1 MGLMGVPCGLNVF
14 FVKFI
19 ALLEILMR
27 KIFFFEFVA
36 IFFASFALTAC
47 FDNSAS
53 AEEFNAVSVCP
64 QSGRGTFVDDRDG
77 QVYKFTTIGNQV
89 WMAQNLKYSIPNK
102 SVLEP
107 DSGVQVIPVT
117 KCYENE
123 NNCTKNGYLYN
134 WYAAYYSCPSG
145 WHLPSEKEWLTLIKN
160 MGGNEEANTRLRATS
175 GWKTLNR
182 DENPNGTDDCDFSL
196 APVKSSLL
204 DTADSKYEVFVWT
217 STNHY
222 DRGRKLYADFISYH
236 KDVIFNSADRF
247 SDNMTVR
254 CLKD

>member
-1 MGLMGVPCGLNVF
+1 
-14 FVKFI
+14 
-19 ALLEILMR
+19 MR
-27 KIFFFEFVA
+27 KSPFLVLFECKAICLVTLALVA
-36 IFFASFALTAC
+36 CS
-47 FDNSAS
+47 DNGTNA
-53 AEEFNAVSVCP
+53 AEFNAASVCP
-64 QSGRGTFVDDRDG
+64 QSGRGTFVDERDG

-89 WMAQNLKYSIPNK
+89 WMAENLNYSL
-102 SVLEP
+102 SELAVLEP
-107 DSGVQVIPVT
+107 DSGKLVSPIV
-117 KCYENE
+117 KCYDDNE
-123 NNCTKNGYLYN
+123 DCSGIGRLYN
-134 WYAAYYSCPSG
+134 WYAAYYACPNG
-145 WHLPSEKEWLTLIKN
+145 WHLPSETEWLSLIN
-160 MGGNEEANTRLRATS
+160 SMGGNENANARLRTKT
-175 GWKTLNR
+175 GWKILNR
-182 DENPNGTDDCDFSL
+182 NENPNGTDDCDFSL